1 MGKTL
6 GGIDVL
12 TEDSAGV
19 WTPAGSIGETGPLA
33 ADTKLVP
40 IPAHGGGPLRVRL
53 RMTRGLWRIDYVA
66 LARLANMVVPMR
78 LPPAR
83 VVRDGHDD
91 LAALAA
97 LLDSTQVLTSLPG
110 DAYELHY
117 RLPPDPEHQE
127 LFLEA
132 RGYYLE
138 WMRREWLAEEDSRQ
152 AARMLVDP
160 AGMLR
165 TLAPRYKAV
174 EPSMEALFWNSRYVR
189 R

>member
-1 MGKTL
+1 MGRAL
-6 GGIDVL
+6 GGVDVL
-12 TEDSAGV
+12 VSDEAGGWTSAG
-19 WTPAGSIGETGPLA
+19 TIGETGPLA

-40 IPAHGGGPLRVRL
+40 LPSVGGGPVRVRL
-53 RMTRGLWRIDYVA
+53 VMTRGLWRIDYAA
-66 LARLANMVVPMR
+66 LARLVAPVTPSR
-78 LPPAR
+78 LPPFR
-83 VVRDGHDD
+83 VVRNGRDD
-91 LAALAA
+91 PAALAA

-117 RLPPDPEHQE
+117 RLPVPSNRQE

-138 WMRREWLAEEDSRQ
+138 WMRKEWLAEEDSRM
-152 AARMLVDP
+152 AARMLLDP
-160 AGMLR
+160 GGMLR
-165 TLAPRYKAV
+165 TLAPSYKRL